1 MTTPT
6 DEREPATEESPPEV
20 PEPSP
25 FQHPQWMVGVV
36 LIFAVAAI
44 VAGVRDPIW
53 FVIGS
58 PCIIVLL
65 VYVWVKLVVRRRR
78 ERYDPPGPQA

>member
-6 DEREPATEESPPEV
+6 DEHDPA
-20 PEPSP
+20 PSP

-36 LIFAVAAI
+36 LIFAVVAI
-44 VAGVRDPIW
+44 VAGMRDPIW
-53 FVIGS
+53 FLIGS

-65 VYVWVKLVVRRRR
+65 VYVWVRLVVRRRR
-78 ERYDPPGPQA
+78 EHYDPTDRQA